1 MKYEVIMEK
10 GKYALI
16 FRGSRT
22 LIEYAVVAGLNKE
35 RGDWDY
41 TCVYYDIQVF
51 GKAKALLNA
60 LDYYVYRTT
69 ENHIP
74 RFRLE
79 ELATLFK
86 DGMIQDDSESAMEFF
101 NEICEMSENEKEFF
115 GIKDSSQILNT
126 KFTNPMYNK
135 GYDDGF
141 ADGSNN
147 AD

>member
-1 MKYEVIMEK
+1 MKYEVIMEN

-16 FRGSRT
+16 FRCSRT
-22 LIEYAVVAGLNKE
+22 LTEYAVVCGLNKE
-35 RGDWDY
+35 CGDWDY

-51 GKAKALLNA
+51 GKSKALLNA

-69 ENHIP
+69 ENYIS

-115 GIKDSSQILNT
+115 GIEDSSPILNT

-135 GYDDGF
+135 GYDGF